1 MESAR
6 RVIAI
11 LGAGG
16 TLGTALSRQLA
27 AEPDTDLVLS
37 DLSEDALAQARASL
51 AASAGGVATERR
63 PTQRFRRGRDRRL
76 PRRSTASAASTC

>member
-1 MESAR
+1 MGSAR

-37 DLSEDALAQARASL
+37 DLSDDALAQAADDL
-51 AASAGGVATERR
+51 AASAGAVATVPADSGVPNSSARAWAVR
-63 PTQRFRRGRDRRL
+63 CLDRNCPT
-76 PRRSTASAASTC
+76 

>member
-1 MESAR
+1 MALSASR
-6 RVIAI
+6 RVIVI

-37 DLSEDALAQARASL
+37 DLSEDALAAGARQHSPG
-51 AASAGGVATERR
+51 SGAGEWRR
-63 PTQRFRRGRDRRL
+63 
-76 PRRSTASAASTC
+76 